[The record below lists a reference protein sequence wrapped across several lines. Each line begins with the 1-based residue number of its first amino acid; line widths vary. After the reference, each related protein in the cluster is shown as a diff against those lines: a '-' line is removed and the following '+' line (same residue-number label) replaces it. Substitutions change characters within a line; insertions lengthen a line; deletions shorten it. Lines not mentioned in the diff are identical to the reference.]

1 MNAVKKYEKLED
13 TIVFNDEITDAPINY
28 EYLDDGTRVLKNI
41 HYRKEKI
48 KWDIEIIFML

>member
-13 TIVFNDEITDAPINY
+13 TIVFN
-28 EYLDDGTRVLKNI
+28 DGTRVLKNI